1 MQDRDPMP
9 TQPTQ
14 PTPRTQRI
22 PVAVL
27 AGLAIAMLAAGGGAA
42 WWTWN
47 SHQEAP
53 TSEAP
58 TSQAPASEAPT
69 AQPTQPSSPASP
81 AVSEQSVQVYWL
93 KSVDA
98 GFELVPAAVSVA
110 AADQPEPLLEAALEA
125 MLQGD
130 APTAD
135 LTSTV
140 PAGTSLR
147 QVEVK
152 ADGVHV
158 DLSQEFT
165 SGGGSASMMG
175 RVGQIIYT
183 ATTIDPDAPVWI
195 AVEGEPLEVL
205 GGEGLLID
213 QPMTREAFQQ
223 NFAL

>member
-1 MQDRDPMP
+1 
-9 TQPTQ
+9 
-14 PTPRTQRI
+14 
-22 PVAVL
+22 
-27 AGLAIAMLAAGGGAA
+27 MLAAGGGTA

-47 SHQEAP
+47 SHRAQVSTSEAS

-58 TSQAPASEAPT
+58 VSEAPLP
-69 AQPTQPSSPASP
+69 ASPASP
-81 AVSEQSVQVYWL
+81 AATEQSVQVYWL

-98 GFELVPAAVSVA
+98 GFELVPSPVSV
-110 AADQPEPLLEAALEA
+110 AADQPEPLLEAALKE
-125 MLQGD
+125 MLQGNT
-130 APTAD
+130 PSE

-140 PAGTSLR
+140 PAGTQLR
-147 QVEVK
+147 QVEIK
-152 ADGVHV
+152 EDGVHV

-175 RVGQIIYT
+175 RVGQIVYT
-183 ATTIDPDAPVWI
+183 ATTIDPNAPVWI

>member
-9 TQPTQ
+9 THSTQ
-14 PTPRTQRI
+14 STPPRRRI
-22 PVAVL
+22 PVGIL
-27 AGLAIAMLAAGGGAA
+27 AGLAVAMLAAGSGTA

-47 SHQEAP
+47 SQRAQAPTSEAP

-58 TSQAPASEAPT
+58 TSEAPT
-69 AQPTQPSSPASP
+69 QPASPASP
-81 AVSEQSVQVYWL
+81 TTTEQNVQVYWL

-98 GFELVPAAVSVA
+98 GFELVPAPVSVA
-110 AADQPEPLLEAALEA
+110 TAEQPQPLLEAALEA

-130 APTAD
+130 TPSAD
-135 LTSTV
+135 LTSTI
-140 PAGTSLR
+140 PAGTQLR

-165 SGGGSASMMG
+165 SGGGSASMTG
-175 RVGQIIYT
+175 RVGQIVYT
-183 ATTIDPDAPVWI
+183 ATTLEPDAPVWI

-223 NFAL
+223 NFSL

>member
-1 MQDRDPMP
+1 MQDRDAAPP
-9 TQPTQ
+9 SQSNQ
-14 PTPRTQRI
+14 PTPRTRRI
-22 PVAVL
+22 PVGVL
-27 AGLAIAMLAAGGGAA
+27 AGLAVVMLAAGGGTA

-47 SHQEAP
+47 SQRTEVP

-58 TSQAPASEAPT
+58 TSQAPTQPLPSPSASPT
-69 AQPTQPSSPASP
+69 AP
-81 AVSEQSVQVYWL
+81 EQSVQVYWL

-98 GFELVPAAVSVA
+98 GFELVPAAVSVS
-110 AADQPEPLLEAALEA
+110 AADQPEPLLKAAMEA

-130 APTAD
+130 TPAAD
-135 LTSTV
+135 LTSTI
-140 PAGTSLR
+140 PAGTQLR

-152 ADGVHV
+152 EDGVHV

-165 SGGGSASMMG
+165 SGGGSASMTG

-183 ATTIDPDAPVWI
+183 ATTLDPDAPVWI

-223 NFAL
+223 NFSL